1 MARSRMSGAA
11 ALLFA
16 VAFAWPA
23 LACEG
28 TEIVFE
34 DKFADDAGGWAINKD
49 VEVKDGGFTFKLPP
63 DAMQSDLNVTYSV
76 NDADICAEGVWP
88 DDDSSILGAGLL
100 FWGEDNKNYLQFG
113 VLNNGKFW
121 IARRIE
127 GKWHTIV
134 ENVAVSAI
142 REARRDERAQ
152 GEGERRQRDLLHQ
165 RREGAR
171 PSRSPRGG
179 WRFGLS
185 GDNFDKDK
193 DARLVFRSVKVTNQ
207 ASAVFA
213 EQLRHLD
220 REIAENGVG
229 AGALARHQA
238 FQDHALTVDPAAL
251 GGGNDHR
258 VLAGGLIDEGRHVE
272 CVLHPAHDVEIR
284 KPGLHHHHVGAL
296 GDVLADLAQRLL
308 GVRRSI
314 W

>member
-1 MARSRMSGAA
+1 MARSGVSGVAL
-11 ALLFA
+11 LLFA
-16 VAFAWPA
+16 VALAWPA

-28 TEIVFE
+28 MDVVFE

-88 DDDSSILGAGLL
+88 DDGSSILGAGLL

-134 ENVAVSAI
+134 ENVASSAI
-142 REARRDERAQ
+142 KVKP
-152 GEGERRQRDLLHQ
+152 GETNVLRVKASGDTATFFINGEKVRDLRGQ
-165 RREGAR
+165 A
-171 PSRSPRGG
+171 PKGG

-193 DARLVFRSVKVTNQ
+193 DARLVFRSVKVTN
-207 ASAVFA
+207 
-213 EQLRHLD
+213 
-220 REIAENGVG
+220 
-229 AGALARHQA
+229 
-238 FQDHALTVDPAAL
+238 
-251 GGGNDHR
+251 
-258 VLAGGLIDEGRHVE
+258 
-272 CVLHPAHDVEIR
+272 
-284 KPGLHHHHVGAL
+284 
-296 GDVLADLAQRLL
+296 
-308 GVRRSI
+308 
-314 W
+314 